1 MLQELHLKKL
11 RDVPGPSVVQDVDW
25 LCRSFGLVTTR
36 DKDETSARI
45 FQLVVDAAAK
55 KRGVTS
61 DLLAEM
67 THLTRGAVV
76 HHINSFISAG
86 VLVKEQRTYVLRSQS
101 IKKTVEEIQKDAE
114 RIFEDLK
121 KIAEELDQKLG
132 LAYR

>member
-1 MLQELHLKKL
+1 MLQEIRLKKL
-11 RDVPGPSVVQDVDW
+11 REVPQPTVEQDLDW
-25 LCRSFGLVTTR
+25 LCKSLGLVTSR

-45 FQLVVDAAAK
+45 FQLVVEAAAQ

-67 THLTRGAVV
+67 THITRGAVV
-76 HHINSFISAG
+76 HHINSFISSG
-86 VLVKEQRTYVLRSQS
+86 IIVKEQRTYVLRTQS
-101 IKKTVEEIQKDAE
+101 IKKTVEEIQKDAD